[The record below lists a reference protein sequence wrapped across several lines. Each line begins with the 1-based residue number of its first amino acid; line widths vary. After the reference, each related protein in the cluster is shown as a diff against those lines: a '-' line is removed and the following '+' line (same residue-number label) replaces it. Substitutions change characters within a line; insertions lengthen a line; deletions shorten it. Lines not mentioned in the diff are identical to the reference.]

1 MTLPGL
7 RETRPTRCSNCVSF
21 FKPGIPPGIWGM
33 GTFPPVIVQVSVEQV
48 LQAVLQAVQDKLS
61 MEIQAT
67 GSAVFWNRVRVLQ
80 DSPEAPQ
87 PLQQELKIFQLRT
100 DKNSLSVRKKKA
112 QTLSTQFS
120 LTGSDGCFQLR
131 IRENFPLRD

>member
-1 MTLPGL
+1 
-7 RETRPTRCSNCVSF
+7 
-21 FKPGIPPGIWGM
+21 M
-33 GTFPPVIVQVSVEQV
+33 GTFLPVIVQVSVEQV

-80 DSPEAPQ
+80 DSSEARQ

-100 DKNSLSVRKKKA
+100 DKNSLSVRKNA
-112 QTLSTQFS
+112 QTLSTQLS

-131 IRENFPLRD
+131 IRENFPLRLIPY